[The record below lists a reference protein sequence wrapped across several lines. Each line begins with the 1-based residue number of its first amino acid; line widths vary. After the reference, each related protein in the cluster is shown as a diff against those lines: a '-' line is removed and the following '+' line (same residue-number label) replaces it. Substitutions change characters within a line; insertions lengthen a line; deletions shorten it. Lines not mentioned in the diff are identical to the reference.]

1 MCAKA
6 LYEKE
11 ANVNIVLDFV
21 LNLTTI
27 TDLYPGHKPIDVMI
41 DSRSKEKFDG
51 IKANKD
57 KHTLKFDVFN
67 TFPLL
72 HKEFE
77 TLVFSWNPSIHH
89 LKDLILFTTADQLQI
104 HKSILSEPI
113 RSTADQLDIHERV
126 RIISKRNKFVDKV

>member
-41 DSRSKEKFDG
+41 DSRSKEKFD
-51 IKANKD
+51 
-57 KHTLKFDVFN
+57 
-67 TFPLL
+67 
-72 HKEFE
+72 
-77 TLVFSWNPSIHH
+77 
-89 LKDLILFTTADQLQI
+89 
-104 HKSILSEPI
+104 
-113 RSTADQLDIHERV
+113 
-126 RIISKRNKFVDKV
+126 RNS